1 MEKRRDKRL
10 TVKLEAKRLSCTTN
24 CSVFIE
30 NLSERG
36 IQMITSPNKKND
48 YIPGSEIDIEFELS
62 TGHIIMLSCNV
73 KWAYKNAEEDMTNN
87 VGLEIVDPPE
97 EYTDFL
103 KTLN

>member
-1 MEKRRDKRL
+1 MEKRRDDRL

-36 IQMITSPNKKND
+36 IQMITSPNKKSE

-62 TGHIIMLSCNV
+62 TGNIIMLNCNV
-73 KWAYKNAEEDMTNN
+73 KWSYKNEEEDMTNC
-87 VGLEIVDPPE
+87 VGLEIVDPPM
-97 EYTDFL
+97 EYKEFL
-103 KTLN
+103 KTLG